1 MSSRIR
7 AVVFDMDGVLIDA
20 RDWHFR
26 ALNDALEIFGTHIS
40 YDEHLDRFNGLP
52 TREKLRILTDE
63 GRLPQHVH
71 SVINAVKQERT
82 LREAAKL
89 CFPRIEHLLLLAWL
103 RARGLQV
110 GVATN
115 SIRQSAST
123 MLQFGGVLPFL
134 DCLITNEDV
143 ERAKPAPDIYER
155 ACLQLGVMPSETLV
169 VEDHDVGVTA
179 ARAAGCRV
187 VRVEGPEDVTISLL
201 SGEFGGSFQDQQDG

>member
-1 MSSRIR
+1 MSSDIR

-26 ALNDALEIFGTHIS
+26 ALNDALALFGAHIT
-40 YDEHLDRFNGLP
+40 YEEHLERFNGLP
-52 TREKLRILTDE
+52 TREKLRMLADE
-63 GRLPQHVH
+63 GRLPHHVH

-82 LREAAKL
+82 LREAAQL

-103 RARGLQV
+103 KARGFQV

-134 DCLITNEDV
+134 DCLVTNEDV
-143 ERAKPAPDIYER
+143 ELAKPAPDIYER
-155 ACLQLGVMPSETLV
+155 ACAQLGVTPSETMV
-169 VEDHDVGVTA
+169 VEDHEVGVA
-179 ARAAGCRV
+179 AAQAAGCHV
-187 VRVEGPEDVTISLL
+187 VRVDGPEDVTISLISNEL
-201 SGEFGGSFQDQQDG
+201 PANRRDLQVD